1 MKTEIGKNIV
11 IASSLLSQGRIVAI
25 PTETVYGLAAN
36 ALDPV
41 AVATIFE
48 VKNRPFFDP
57 LIVHC
62 PSADRIADYVESIPF
77 WANQLFEQ
85 FSPGPLTI
93 VLKKK
98 SIIPDI
104 VTAGLD
110 TVGIRIPNHPLT
122 LELLAKLDFPLAAP
136 SANPFGYVSPTTANH
151 VFEQLGGKIPYIID
165 GGSCTVGVESTIIT
179 EVMGKP
185 TVLRLGGTSIET
197 IEEVIG
203 KVDIQTSSSKPSAPG
218 MLDSHYAPKRKV
230 MLGRPDKSSDTAG
243 FIGFQNE
250 IASIAKEHQRI
261 LSPSGDL
268 NEAARN
274 IFSVLREL
282 DAMNVDIIYAE
293 LLPEVGLGRAVNDRL
308 KRAAA

>member
-11 IASSLLSQGRIVAI
+11 IASSLLSQGRVVAV

-48 VKNRPFFDP
+48 VKDRPFFDP

-62 PSADRIADYVESIPF
+62 ASVDRIGNYVEAIPS
-77 WANQLFEQ
+77 WSEELFKR

-98 SIIPDI
+98 PVIPDI

-122 LELLAKLDFPLAAP
+122 LELLQKLTFPLAAP
-136 SANPFGYVSPTTANH
+136 SANPFGYVSPTTAIH
-151 VFEQLGGKIPYIID
+151 VFEQLGGKIPYIVD
-165 GGSCTVGVESTIIT
+165 GGSCAVGVESTIVAEIS
-179 EVMGKP
+179 GRP
-185 TVLRLGGTSIET
+185 TVLRLGGTSIES

-203 KVDIQTSSSKPSAPG
+203 TVDIQTSSSQPAGPG

-230 MLGRPDKSSDTAG
+230 ILKLPDKASDTAG
-243 FIGFQNE
+243 FMGFRNE
-250 IASIAKEHQRI
+250 SSFIAKKHQRL

-274 IFSVLREL
+274 IFSALREL

-308 KRAAA
+308 KRAAT